1 LCRVGAVRD
10 LGQAVERR
18 LYSNHNRR
26 HHFMAPAR
34 TSGAATPLT
43 SIFPKWLV
51 VGFAVVALIL
61 AKAPLTVGLLWPE
74 KFENATAR
82 FVLCAAIALNL
93 AVFFFVLYPQVVKLT
108 KIPILNL
115 TIQLV
120 GPIVLY
126 IVVLLLLWKVMP
138 EPATVAYRFFI
149 PYEGSTRADRIS
161 AETVTLT
168 PSGEGFVHDMVRD
181 GRGFLMGVYVKFESG
196 KDEYKARFF
205 ALFYKP
211 ADIVF
216 RRGSGKGT
224 FQVERAA
231 AP

>member
-1 LCRVGAVRD
+1 
-10 LGQAVERR
+10 
-18 LYSNHNRR
+18 
-26 HHFMAPAR
+26 MAPAR

-43 SIFPKWLV
+43 SILPKWLV
-51 VGFAVVALIL
+51 VVFAIVAFIL
-61 AKAPLTVGLLWPE
+61 ANALLTLGLLLPE

-149 PYEGSTRADRIS
+149 PYVGSVRADRIS

-181 GRGFLMGVYVKFESG
+181 ERGFLAGVYVRFESG
-196 KDEYKARFF
+196 KDEYKARFG
-205 ALFYKP
+205 APFYKS

-216 RRGSGKGT
+216 RRGPGEGA
-224 FQVERAA
+224 FQVERAST
-231 AP
+231 P